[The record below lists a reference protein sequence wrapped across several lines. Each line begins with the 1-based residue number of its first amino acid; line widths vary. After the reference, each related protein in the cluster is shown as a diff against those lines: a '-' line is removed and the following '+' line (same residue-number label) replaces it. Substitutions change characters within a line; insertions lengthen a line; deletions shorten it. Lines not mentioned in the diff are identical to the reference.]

1 MLMKMPCSI
10 TTLQRHAF
18 LCPIC
23 RIFSRRGRR
32 SEALSHEHLKN
43 ALLALSASHLANLH
57 ADLPLRA
64 LYKKKARYHHYLALT
79 SSISELIHIDEENCH
94 ALFATSGIVAF
105 LAFVPQ
111 SPSNDA
117 VATPLGDMYNVFVLV
132 RGIKT
137 GICILPLKWLSRE
150 N

>member
-1 MLMKMPCSI
+1 MSDLPHI
-10 TTLQRHAF
+10 QRTWQTVIPA
-18 LCPIC
+18 
-23 RIFSRRGRR
+23 
-32 SEALSHEHLKN
+32 EALSHEHLKN

-64 LYKKKARYHHYLALT
+64 LYKKKARYHHYLALK
-79 SSISELIHIDEENCH
+79 SSISELNHIDEENCH

-132 RGIKT
+132 RGIET